1 MPHSGPARASRAK
14 SEHAL
19 PLEVTLVVPTLNE
32 RGNIEP
38 LLAGIEKSL
47 DGFRWE
53 LIFVDDA
60 SGDGTP
66 DRVYEIAQ
74 LDRRIRLIRR
84 FGRRGLAS
92 AVIEGAFASTT
103 PVIAVIDADLQHDE
117 TILPKLVGPLLSGE
131 ADVAIGTRYSK
142 GGSTDGWAKDRLRM
156 SRAATW
162 AATFLLGA
170 NCSDPMSGLF
180 AVRRETLLAACP
192 RMSTIGYKIL
202 VDILASSPTA
212 PKIIEVPYRF
222 GTRLSGESKLDH
234 AIELEYL
241 ELLLDK
247 LVGRWIPPKLLMF
260 GAVGA
265 LGVLVHLGLLD
276 FVLKVL
282 QLHFTTAQTIAVIG
296 AMTFNFALNNV
307 FTYRDRQLKGWRFL
321 RGLLSF
327 YLVCSVGAIGNVG
340 VGALVYQQ
348 SSTWWLAGIAGAI
361 VGAVWN
367 FVGSSW
373 LTWSRR

>member
-1 MPHSGPARASRAK
+1 MPNSGREKFSRINDRQP
-14 SEHAL
+14 L
-19 PLEVTLVVPTLNE
+19 PLELTLVVPTLNE
-32 RGNIEP
+32 RGNIDS
-38 LLAGIEKSL
+38 LLAGIEKAMGKL
-47 DGFRWE
+47 RWE

-60 SGDGTP
+60 STDGTP
-66 DRVYEIAQ
+66 ERIYEIAQ

-92 AVIEGAFASTT
+92 AVLEGALASTT
-103 PVIAVIDADLQHDE
+103 PVVAVIDADLQHDE
-117 TILPKLVGPLLSGE
+117 TILPKLVRPLLKGE
-131 ADVAIGTRYSK
+131 ADVAVGTRYSD
-142 GGSTDGWAKDRLRM
+142 GGSTEGWDKDRLRI

-162 AATFLLGA
+162 AARRLLRTD
-170 NCSDPMSGLF
+170 CSDPMSGLF
-180 AVRRETLLAACP
+180 AMRREALLAAYP
-192 RMSTIGYKIL
+192 RLSSVGYKIL
-202 VDILASSPTA
+202 LDVLASSPTA
-212 PKIIEVPYRF
+212 LRVAEVPYRF
-222 GTRLSGESKLDH
+222 GTRLSGESKLDR
-234 AIELEYL
+234 AVELEYL

-265 LGVLVHLGLLD
+265 LGLLVHLGALDIGLKALLLR
-276 FVLKVL
+276 FEI
-282 QLHFTTAQTIAVIG
+282 AQAIAVIS

-307 FTYRDRQLKGWRFL
+307 FTYRDRQLTGWSWV
-321 RGLLSF
+321 RGLMTF

-348 SSTWWLAGIAGAI
+348 SSTWWLAGTAGAI

-373 LTWSRR
+373 LTWTRR

>member
-1 MPHSGPARASRAK
+1 MPYSGCAKDSRTSA
-14 SEHAL
+14 ENAL
-19 PLEVTLVVPTLNE
+19 PLQLTLVVPTLNE
-32 RGNIEP
+32 RGNIDA
-38 LLAGIEKSL
+38 LLHAIEKAM
-47 DGFRWE
+47 DDFRWE

-60 SGDGTP
+60 STDGTP
-66 DRVYEIAQ
+66 ERIEEIAQ

-92 AVIEGAFASTT
+92 AVVEGSLASTS

-117 TILPKLVGPLLSGE
+117 TILPKLVRPLLDGE
-131 ADVAIGTRYSK
+131 ADVAVGSRYRE
-142 GGSTDGWAKDRLRM
+142 GGSTDGWDETRRRI

-162 AATFLLGA
+162 AAARLLKTD
-170 NCSDPMSGLF
+170 CSDPMSGLF
-180 AVRRETLLAACP
+180 AVRRETLLAARP
-192 RMSTIGYKIL
+192 RLSSLGYKIL
-202 VDILASSPTA
+202 LDILASSPARLRVT
-212 PKIIEVPYRF
+212 EVPYRF
-222 GTRLSGESKLDH
+222 GARLAGESKLDH
-234 AIELEYL
+234 AVELEYL

-265 LGVLVHLGLLD
+265 VGLLVHLGLLD
-276 FVLKVL
+276 FALKAL
-282 QLHFTTAQTIAVIG
+282 LLPFATAQTIAVVG
-296 AMTFNFALNNV
+296 AMTFNFAVNNV
-307 FTYRDRQLKGWRFL
+307 FTYRDRQLVGWQWF
-321 RGLLSF
+321 RGLVTF
-327 YLVCSVGAIGNVG
+327 YVVCSIGAVGNVG

-373 LTWSRR
+373 LTWTRR

>member
-1 MPHSGPARASRAK
+1 MPDSGRTRASRARA
-14 SEHAL
+14 EQAW

-38 LLAGIEKSL
+38 FLAAIEKAL
-47 DGFRWE
+47 RGLRWE

-60 SGDGTP
+60 SSDGTP

-92 AVIEGAFASTT
+92 AVVEGALASTT
-103 PVIAVIDADLQHDE
+103 PVIAVMDADMQHDE
-117 TILPKLVGPLLSGE
+117 TIIPRLVRPLLSDE
-131 ADVAIGTRYSK
+131 ADVAIGSRYVE
-142 GGSTDGWAKDRLRM
+142 GGSTDGWAKDRVRM

-162 AATFLLGA
+162 AAAFLLGA
-170 NCSDPMSGLF
+170 KCSDPMSGLF

-192 RMSTIGYKIL
+192 RMSSIGYKIL
-202 VDILASSPTA
+202 VDILASSPVT
-212 PKIIEVPYRF
+212 PRIIEVPYRF
-222 GTRLSGESKLDH
+222 GRRLSGESKLDH
-234 AIELEYL
+234 AVELEYL
-241 ELLLDK
+241 ELLIDK
-247 LVGRWIPPKLLMF
+247 LFGRWIPPKLLMF

-276 FVLKVL
+276 LALKAL
-282 QLHFTTAQTIAVIG
+282 QQPFATAQTIAVIG
-296 AMTFNFALNNV
+296 AMTFNFAFNNV
-307 FTYRDRQLKGWRFL
+307 FTYRDRQLKGWRLL
-321 RGLLSF
+321 RGLLTF

-340 VGALVYQQ
+340 VGALVYRQ
-348 SSTWWLAGIAGAI
+348 SSTWWLAGFAGAI
-361 VGAVWN
+361 VGSVWN